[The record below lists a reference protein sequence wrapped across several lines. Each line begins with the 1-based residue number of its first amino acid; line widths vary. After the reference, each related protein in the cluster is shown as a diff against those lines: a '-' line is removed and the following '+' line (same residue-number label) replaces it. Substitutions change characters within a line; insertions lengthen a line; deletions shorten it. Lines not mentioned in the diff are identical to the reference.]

1 METVRA
7 TEWAPGVSGVQVVA
21 HRGSS
26 DDAPEHTLHAYKRAL
41 AEGADALECD
51 VRLTKDGHLVCVHDR
66 RIDRTSNGRGI
77 LSTLEL
83 AELNELDWGSWRDT
97 WEDFED
103 PEMPDRDKSQILTLR
118 RLLEAVAEVDR
129 RVEVAIE
136 TKHPTRYAGLVER
149 RLVALLDEFGWAGA
163 RSPVRVMSFSQLSL
177 RRLRYLAPD
186 LRSVMLFERVPLR
199 FRDGSLPE
207 GVAVAARASRSCG
220 TSPVRR
226 ARAPAWA
233 SGARLDGGRG
243 RRHRPMSGPRCRGD
257 HHQPARPGAPGPR
270 PRSRP
275 TDPADAFP
283 LLVCALMPPFGT
295 ELCCFVRVEPGT
307 GQTAMFAT

>member
-1 METVRA
+1 MDSVMA
-7 TEWAPGVSGVQVVA
+7 SEWAPGFAGTQVVA

-26 DDAPEHTLHAYKRAL
+26 DDAPEHTLHAYKRAIT
-41 AEGADALECD
+41 EGADALECD

-83 AELNELDWGSWRDT
+83 AELTELDWGSWRDT
-97 WEDFED
+97 WEDYED

-118 RLLEAVAEVDR
+118 RLLDAVASIDR

-149 RLVALLDEFGWAGA
+149 RLVALLDEFGWSRAG
-163 RSPVRVMSFSQLSL
+163 SPVRVMSFSQMSL

-186 LRSVMLFERVPLR
+186 LRAVMLFERVPLR

-207 GVAVAARASRSCG
+207 GVTV
-220 TSPVRR
+220 
-226 ARAPAWA
+226 
-233 SGARLDGGRG
+233 
-243 RRHRPMSGPRCRGD
+243 SGPSIEIVRSHPRYVERAHRHGHPVHVWTVDTEEDISLCRELGVD
-257 HHQPARPGAPGPR
+257 AIITNRPGRVLSALG
-270 PRSRP
+270 RSVGH
-275 TDPADAFP
+275 PA
-283 LLVCALMPPFGT
+283 GN
-295 ELCCFVRVEPGT
+295 
-307 GQTAMFAT
+307 

>member
-1 METVRA
+1 MDTVRA
-7 TEWAPGVSGVQVVA
+7 TEWAPGVPGVQVVA

-118 RLLEAVAEVDR
+118 RLLEAVADVDR

-149 RLVALLDEFGWAGA
+149 RLVALLDEFGLAGA

-207 GVAVAARASRSCG
+207 GVAVAGPSIEIVRSHPRYVERAHRHGHPVHVWTVDDAADIALCRDLGVEAIITNRPSR
-220 TSPVRR
+220 VLR
-226 ARAPAWA
+226 ALGREAGPPPA
-233 SGARLDGGRG
+233 
-243 RRHRPMSGPRCRGD
+243 
-257 HHQPARPGAPGPR
+257 
-270 PRSRP
+270 
-275 TDPADAFP
+275 
-283 LLVCALMPPFGT
+283 
-295 ELCCFVRVEPGT
+295 
-307 GQTAMFAT
+307 

>member
-1 METVRA
+1 MRGVG
-7 TEWAPGVSGVQVVA
+7 APDPVVASGSNAPPARIQVVA

-41 AEGADALECD
+41 ADGADALECD

-118 RLLEAVAEVDR
+118 RLLEAVSVVDR

-177 RRLRYLAPD
+177 RRLRTLAPD

-207 GVAVAARASRSCG
+207 GVAVAGPSIEIVRSHPRYVERAHRHG
-220 TSPVRR
+220 HPVHVWTVDD
-226 ARAPAWA
+226 ADDIA
-233 SGARLDGGRG
+233 L
-243 RRHRPMSGPRCRGD
+243 CRDLGVE
-257 HHQPARPGAPGPR
+257 AIITNRPGRVLRALGREAGP
-270 PRSRP
+270 P
-275 TDPADAFP
+275 PA
-283 LLVCALMPPFGT
+283 
-295 ELCCFVRVEPGT
+295 
-307 GQTAMFAT
+307 

>member
-1 METVRA
+1 MVTVRA

-118 RLLEAVAEVDR
+118 RLLEAVSQVDR

-207 GVAVAARASRSCG
+207 GVAVAGPSIEIVRSHPRYVERAHRHG
-220 TSPVRR
+220 HPVHVWTVD
-226 ARAPAWA
+226 AVEDIA
-233 SGARLDGGRG
+233 L
-243 RRHRPMSGPRCRGD
+243 CRDLGVE
-257 HHQPARPGAPGPR
+257 AIITNRPGRVLRALGREAGPLPG
-270 PRSRP
+270 
-275 TDPADAFP
+275 
-283 LLVCALMPPFGT
+283 
-295 ELCCFVRVEPGT
+295 
-307 GQTAMFAT
+307 

>member
-1 METVRA
+1 MGTVRA
-7 TEWAPGVSGVQVVA
+7 TEWAPGISGVQVVA

-83 AELNELDWGSWRDT
+83 AELTELDWGSWRDT

-118 RLLEAVAEVDR
+118 RLLEAVSQVDR

-207 GVAVAARASRSCG
+207 GVAVAGPSIEIVRSHPRYVERAHRHG
-220 TSPVRR
+220 HPVHVWTVDNVEDI
-226 ARAPAWA
+226 A
-233 SGARLDGGRG
+233 L
-243 RRHRPMSGPRCRGD
+243 CRDLGVE
-257 HHQPARPGAPGPR
+257 AIITNRPGRVLRALGREAGPLPG
-270 PRSRP
+270 
-275 TDPADAFP
+275 
-283 LLVCALMPPFGT
+283 
-295 ELCCFVRVEPGT
+295 
-307 GQTAMFAT
+307 

>member
-1 METVRA
+1 MDSVRA

-118 RLLEAVAEVDR
+118 RLLEAVAAVDR
-129 RVEVAIE
+129 WVEVAIE

-207 GVAVAARASRSCG
+207 GVAVAGPSIEIVRSHPRYVERAHRHG
-220 TSPVRR
+220 HPVHVWTVD
-226 ARAPAWA
+226 AVEDIA
-233 SGARLDGGRG
+233 L
-243 RRHRPMSGPRCRGD
+243 CRDLGVE
-257 HHQPARPGAPGPR
+257 AIITNRPGRVLRALGREAGPLPG
-270 PRSRP
+270 
-275 TDPADAFP
+275 
-283 LLVCALMPPFGT
+283 
-295 ELCCFVRVEPGT
+295 
-307 GQTAMFAT
+307 

>member
-1 METVRA
+1 MVTVRA
-7 TEWAPGVSGVQVVA
+7 TEWAPGLSGVQVVA

-41 AEGADALECD
+41 VEGADALECD

-118 RLLEAVAEVDR
+118 RLLEAVAQVDR

-136 TKHPTRYAGLVER
+136 TKHPTRYGGLVEKR
-149 RLVALLDEFGWAGA
+149 VAEMLHDFGWDAPLGGEPSQA
-163 RSPVRVMSFSQLSL
+163 RVMSFSYTALQRMERLAPAVRLVQLIDKAREWTLL
-177 RRLRYLAPD
+177 RRVMGRDWLVGPGIELLRENPQLAERIAASDHGIHVWTVNTEPD
-186 LRSVMLFERVPLR
+186 LRRCQELGAQAVITDRPAYMLE
-199 FRDGSLPE
+199 
-207 GVAVAARASRSCG
+207 
-220 TSPVRR
+220 
-226 ARAPAWA
+226 
-233 SGARLDGGRG
+233 
-243 RRHRPMSGPRCRGD
+243 
-257 HHQPARPGAPGPR
+257 
-270 PRSRP
+270 
-275 TDPADAFP
+275 
-283 LLVCALMPPFGT
+283 LLAK
-295 ELCCFVRVEPGT
+295 
-307 GQTAMFAT
+307 